1 MASTALPINDNSA
14 RRPTLVKAVSG
25 APEHRS
31 PAPARARTGNG
42 AALLPSADILE
53 QRIAEE
59 LALVERQLE
68 YLMSVLLQEPAFRL
82 RYSSFQSAIEA
93 MRRNV
98 GEIGRILGS
107 EDKDAAVDRL
117 AGPELKG
124 RLRRTAIISILD

>member
-1 MASTALPINDNSA
+1 MMASSAISINDETA
-14 RRPTLVKAVSG
+14 RRPAV
-25 APEHRS
+25 
-31 PAPARARTGNG
+31 ARAISAEVEPSGPAHAEAEKAAPLPPSNG
-42 AALLPSADILE
+42 ILE

-82 RYSSFQSAIEA
+82 RYASFQPAIEA

-98 GEIGRILGS
+98 GEIGRIVGS
-107 EDKDAAVDRL
+107 ADKDAAVDRL

-124 RLRRTAIISILD
+124 RLRRTAIFSILD